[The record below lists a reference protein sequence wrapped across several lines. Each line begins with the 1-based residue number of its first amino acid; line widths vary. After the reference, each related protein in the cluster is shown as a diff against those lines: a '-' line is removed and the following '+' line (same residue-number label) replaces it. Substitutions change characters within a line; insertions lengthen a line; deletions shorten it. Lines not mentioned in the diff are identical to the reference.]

1 MQRSLRRA
9 LNCIAIFIVSIMM
22 FSACMPAHVHID
34 WIDFVKWDD
43 ISYERDSNEIIVPS
57 ELVGER
63 MGLVVK
69 NAPSDVSTQNYKPE
83 DGMAAFLPIGTEF
96 FEIKDYDNTR
106 YIAVLEDDL
115 YILYKAL
122 ESESVNFE

>member
-34 WIDFVKWDD
+34 WT
-43 ISYERDSNEIIVPS
+43 
-57 ELVGER
+57 
-63 MGLVVK
+63 
-69 NAPSDVSTQNYKPE
+69 DVSTQNYKPE
-83 DGMAAFLPIGTEF
+83 DGMAVFLPIGTEF
-96 FEIKDYDNTR
+96 FEIKDYDNTQ